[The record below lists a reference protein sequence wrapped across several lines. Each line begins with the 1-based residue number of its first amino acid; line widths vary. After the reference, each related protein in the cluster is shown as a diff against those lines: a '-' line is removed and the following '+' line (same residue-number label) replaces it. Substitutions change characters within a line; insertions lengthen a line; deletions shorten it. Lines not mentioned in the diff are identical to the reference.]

1 MADER
6 TRYSDA
12 ELEEFKQLILKKL
25 ENARADYELLRATI
39 THTADN
45 DTEDTSPT
53 FKVLEE
59 GAATL
64 SKEESGR
71 LAAHQMKFIRNLEMA
86 LVRIENKTYGICKTT
101 ASSFPR
107 SADESAAR
115 YRVYRAKEG
124 AGNAIRNGAKRRTSA
139 VVFYRPRYDSGRRDK
154 SQDSPDRLNIRREC
168 LMHCQS
174 TARPAPARPF
184 LPCIC
189 GSRFFRLAH
198 FFRKITLS
206 LTICIAGSAYSC

>member
-25 ENARADYELLRATI
+25 ENARALLRATI
-39 THTADN
+39 THPADN
-45 DTEDTSPT
+45 ATEDTSPT

-101 ASSFPR
+101 GKLIPKERLMKVPHAT
-107 SADESAAR
+107 ECIE
-115 YRVYRAKEG
+115 AKEG
-124 AGNAIRNGAKRRTSA
+124 RR
-139 VVFYRPRYDSGRRDK
+139 
-154 SQDSPDRLNIRREC
+154 
-168 LMHCQS
+168 
-174 TARPAPARPF
+174 
-184 LPCIC
+184 
-189 GSRFFRLAH
+189 
-198 FFRKITLS
+198 
-206 LTICIAGSAYSC
+206 

>member
-12 ELEEFKQLILKKL
+12 ELEEFRQLILKKL

-71 LAAHQMKFIRNLEMA
+71 LAAHQMKFIRTSKWRSYA
-86 LVRIENKTYGICKTT
+86 SRTRRT
-101 ASSFPR
+101 ASAKRPESSFPR
-107 SADESAAR
+107 S
-115 YRVYRAKEG
+115 G
-124 AGNAIRNGAKRRTSA
+124 
-139 VVFYRPRYDSGRRDK
+139 
-154 SQDSPDRLNIRREC
+154 
-168 LMHCQS
+168 
-174 TARPAPARPF
+174 
-184 LPCIC
+184 
-189 GSRFFRLAH
+189 
-198 FFRKITLS
+198 
-206 LTICIAGSAYSC
+206 